1 MYFCNSQSLID
12 MMITE
17 EFRADVAKAVEILR
31 NGGVVLYPT
40 DTVWGIGCDA
50 TDDEAVRRIFA
61 IKQRAEAKAMITLVD
76 GLPMLDRYTENI
88 PDVAEQLIEEA
99 VSPLTIVLD
108 RPRGLAPSLLAPDG
122 SAGFRVTSEEYSRE
136 LCRRLRK
143 PVVSTSANIS
153 GSPTP
158 RFFKEISQEIIEAM
172 DYVSSYRRDDNQ
184 PRRSSSVIKISDDAT
199 FQILRK

>member
-1 MYFCNSQSLID
+1 
-12 MMITE
+12 MMTTE
-17 EFRADVAKAVEILR
+17 EFRADVNRAVEVLR

-50 TDDEAVRRIFA
+50 TSDEAVRRIFA

-76 GLPMLDRYTENI
+76 GFPMLDRYTEFI
-88 PDVAEQLIEEA
+88 PDVAEELIEEA
-99 VSPLTIVLD
+99 IHPLTVVLD
-108 RPRGLAPSLLAPDG
+108 HPRGLAPSLLAPDG

-143 PVVSTSANIS
+143 PLVSTSANIS
-153 GSPTP
+153 GRPTP
-158 RFFKEISQEIIEAM
+158 RFFNEISQEIIDAM
-172 DYVSSYRRDDNQ
+172 DYVASYRRDDNQ